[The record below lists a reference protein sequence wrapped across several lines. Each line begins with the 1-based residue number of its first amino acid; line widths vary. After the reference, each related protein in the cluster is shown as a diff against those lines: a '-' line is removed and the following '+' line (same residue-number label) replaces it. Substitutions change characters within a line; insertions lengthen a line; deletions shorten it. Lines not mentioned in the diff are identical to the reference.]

1 MVVLAQPVVAAIV
14 AWFLFHEALTSV
26 QMLGGALTLA
36 GVVIAQRS
44 AVQRAQ

>member
-1 MVVLAQPVVAAIV
+1 
-14 AWFLFHEALTSV
+14 V